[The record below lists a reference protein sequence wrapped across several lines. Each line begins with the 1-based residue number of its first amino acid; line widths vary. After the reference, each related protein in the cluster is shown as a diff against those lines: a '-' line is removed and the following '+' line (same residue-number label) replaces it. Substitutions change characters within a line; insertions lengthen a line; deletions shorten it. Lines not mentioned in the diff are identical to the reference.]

1 MAGGELIQIQ
11 IFFFSIWQVGRPHFC
26 QIPHISQFETAQVQ
40 CACAAVGE
48 PQFLFA
54 IQLQSAHRSLPG
66 IAGSYREYKGRD
78 TTFLCGNFQRTIA
91 SAAIGNCKIG
101 TGMQQKAAVARVGA
115 IAQVGN
121 ILLGKN
127 IAVRAI
133 LGDVRVLFADGGF
146 GAVGAGTVGGLQ
158 ATGNARGV
166 AVSDFQRAIVQWDP
180 RVPSSNSPYSESYYN
195 SLAVV
200 LQRRDWENP
209 GVTQLN
215 RLAAHPPFASW
226 RNSEEARTDRPS
238 QQLRS

>member
-1 MAGGELIQIQ
+1 MMRLPTPFRFTSVYS
-11 IFFFSIWQVGRPHFC
+11 FFPIWQVGRPHFC

-66 IAGSYREYKGRD
+66 IAGSYREYKGQG

-133 LGDVRVLFADGGF
+133 LGECRGALRRWWFWRDRGRHRWRFAGNRQYPQGSCIRF
-146 GAVGAGTVGGLQ
+146 SAGHRS
-158 ATGNARGV
+158 AR
-166 AVSDFQRAIVQWDP
+166 RK
-180 RVPSSNSPYSESYYN
+180 
-195 SLAVV
+195 
-200 LQRRDWENP
+200 
-209 GVTQLN
+209 
-215 RLAAHPPFASW
+215 
-226 RNSEEARTDRPS
+226 
-238 QQLRS
+238 

>member
-1 MAGGELIQIQ
+1 MMRLPTPFRFTSVYS
-11 IFFFSIWQVGRPHFC
+11 FFPIWQVGRPHFC

-66 IAGSYREYKGRD
+66 IAGSYREYKGQG

-133 LGDVRVLFADGGF
+133 LGDVGVLFADGGF
-146 GAVGAGTVGGLQ
+146 GAIGAGTVGGLQ
-158 ATGNARGV
+158 GSCIRFSAGHRSAR
-166 AVSDFQRAIVQWDP
+166 RK
-180 RVPSSNSPYSESYYN
+180 
-195 SLAVV
+195 
-200 LQRRDWENP
+200 
-209 GVTQLN
+209 
-215 RLAAHPPFASW
+215 
-226 RNSEEARTDRPS
+226 
-238 QQLRS
+238 

>member
-1 MAGGELIQIQ
+1 MMRLPTPFRFTSVYS
-11 IFFFSIWQVGRPHFC
+11 FFPIWQVGRPHFC

-66 IAGSYREYKGRD
+66 IAGSYREYKGQG

-133 LGDVRVLFADGGF
+133 LGDVGVLFACLLY
-146 GAVGAGTVGGLQ
+146 TSPSP
-158 ATGNARGV
+158 R
-166 AVSDFQRAIVQWDP
+166 DP
-180 RVPSSNSPYSESYYN
+180 KTSRMPSS
-195 SLAVV
+195 A
-200 LQRRDWENP
+200 
-209 GVTQLN
+209 
-215 RLAAHPPFASW
+215 
-226 RNSEEARTDRPS
+226 
-238 QQLRS
+238 